1 MKAKSAWKDHG
12 RTSAMNRT
20 FADIGTYRIVLR
32 TREGLLEL
40 RTLDP
45 VSSVE
50 AIDLD
55 RTVWP

>member
-1 MKAKSAWKDHG
+1 
-12 RTSAMNRT
+12 MNRT
-20 FADIGTYRIVLR
+20 FADIGTYRSVLR

>member
-12 RTSAMNRT
+12 RKSAMNRT
-20 FADIGTYRIVLR
+20 FADIGTYRSVLR

>member
-12 RTSAMNRT
+12 RKSAMNRT
-20 FADIGTYRIVLR
+20 FADIGTYRSVLR
-32 TREGLLEL
+32 TREGRLEL

>member
-12 RTSAMNRT
+12 RKSVMNRT
-20 FADIGTYRIVLR
+20 FADIGTYRSMLR
-32 TREGLLEL
+32 TRERLLE
-40 RTLDP
+40 RSTLDP

-55 RTVWP
+55 HTVWP